1 MAKTRTP
8 MIAGNWKM
16 HKTIPE
22 AVALAAAIAGA
33 ERRSDVDVLIAPP
46 FTALAAVAKA
56 IEGKGVYLAGQNL
69 HQAAQGAYTGEVS
82 PGMLKDAG
90 CSHVIIG
97 HSERRQLF
105 GETDA
110 GVNEKVLAA
119 LGAGLGPVVCVGETL
134 DEREAEKT
142 LKTIERQLW
151 TAFQGISAEAFGPII
166 VAYEPVWAIG
176 TGRTA
181 TPEQAQDVH
190 DFIRRSLEKFYNKG
204 VAESTVILYGGSV
217 KPDNIGDLMRRKDV
231 DGALVGGASLKAD
244 VFLNIINFS

>member
-1 MAKTRTP
+1 M
-8 MIAGNWKM
+8 
-16 HKTIPE
+16 
-22 AVALAAAIAGA
+22 
-33 ERRSDVDVLIAPP
+33 
-46 FTALAAVAKA
+46 AKA
-56 IEGKGVYLAGQNL
+56 IEGSGVYLAGQNL
-69 HQAAQGAYTGEVS
+69 HWTGQGAYTGEIS
-82 PGMLKDAG
+82 AAMLKDAG
-90 CSHVIIG
+90 CTHVIIG

-110 GVNEKVLAA
+110 GVNEKVIAA
-119 LGAGLGPVVCVGETL
+119 LNAGLAPVVCVGETL
-134 DEREAEKT
+134 EEREAEKT

-151 TAFQGISAEAFGPII
+151 SAFQGVGADAFAPVV

-176 TGRTA
+176 TGKTA

-190 DFIRRSLEKFYNKG
+190 DFIRRTLEKIYNKG

-217 KPDNIGDLMRRKDV
+217 KPDNIGDLMGRKDV